1 MDDQQLVE
9 GPPAKRA
16 KVLPSLS
23 NDSADY
29 NIGSILDELPEE
41 LGSLGSNGSPTG
53 DVLNGAR
60 EPPPLQ
66 QTVDPV
72 LLKQQNQNL
81 SKLLSSN
88 GSSTPITNKTASPQ
102 SHSQTPMAGNARQNS
117 TAAPGL
123 NVDLNSLSNS
133 PLTNSLSSP
142 PHNVSIAKGMH
153 MGNDLL
159 GSPPCGGVGASSSM
173 SSVGSMAPQG
183 NAVNTK
189 AAASQCLSSA
199 AVNQMMNG
207 PHLAMGAQSRSIA
220 QSMQNV
226 GSSFSQANMMGNA
239 VANTLASAVGN
250 MPFNSQQQG
259 MGQPNMTSNQ
269 QQVIKCMLGMGKK
282 SVAKEYGCSDGSC
295 EIAMAEL
302 EEGPWTTMSHTVT
315 DSLFTS
321 PLPVRNVVTALRCKF
336 IMFSCTPNVKQHDED
351 DTSGTP
357 HCANSPTAH
366 RVC

>member
-1 MDDQQLVE
+1 M
-9 GPPAKRA
+9 
-16 KVLPSLS
+16 
-23 NDSADY
+23 
-29 NIGSILDELPEE
+29 
-41 LGSLGSNGSPTG
+41 GSLGSNGSPTG

-269 QQVIKCMLGMGKK
+269 QQVIKVSFFNFVDLPKCECTRRSYMSLLRFAYLVQD
-282 SVAKEYGCSDGSC
+282 VAAQMFFVK
-295 EIAMAEL
+295 
-302 EEGPWTTMSHTVT
+302 TMFFYSYSTNHCHRSENILMSSH
-315 DSLFTS
+315 L
-321 PLPVRNVVTALRCKF
+321 
-336 IMFSCTPNVKQHDED
+336 
-351 DTSGTP
+351 
-357 HCANSPTAH
+357 
-366 RVC
+366 